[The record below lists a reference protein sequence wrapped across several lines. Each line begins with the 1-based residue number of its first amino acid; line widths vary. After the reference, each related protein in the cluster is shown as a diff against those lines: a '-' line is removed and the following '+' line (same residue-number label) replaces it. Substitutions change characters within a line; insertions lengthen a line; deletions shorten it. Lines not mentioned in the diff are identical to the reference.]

1 MKLSNKQVNYNCVND
16 NGTIKLSGA
25 VYLNADNIIT
35 QFSGNFTNI
44 ETGDY
49 CGDFYYNETADN
61 KINRATNN
69 IPSDLLDMAGD
80 FLLETVAEIKK
91 EVTA

>member
-1 MKLSNKQVNYNCVND
+1 MKLSNKQINYNCVND
-16 NGTIKLSGA
+16 NGTIKLSGS
-25 VYLNADNIIT
+25 VYLNADNLIT

-44 ETGDY
+44 ETEDY
-49 CGDFYYNETADN
+49 CGDFYYNETVDN

-91 EVTA
+91 EVIA

>member
-16 NGTIKLSGA
+16 NGTIKLSGS
-25 VYLNADNIIT
+25 VYLNADNLIT
-35 QFSGNFTNI
+35 QFSGNFTNM
-44 ETGDY
+44 ETEDY
-49 CGDFYYNETADN
+49 CGDFYYNETVHN

-91 EVTA
+91 EVIA